1 MSQNNAILS
10 HLKSARSI
18 TPLQALRL
26 FGCLR
31 LAARIQDLRDSGH
44 RIETMMVP
52 TDSGKLIGSYSL
64 VKEKQY
70 GE

>member
-1 MSQNNAILS
+1 MTAGYTPTEARAI
-10 HLKSARSI
+10 AANIDRI
-18 TPLQALRL
+18 
-26 FGCLR
+26 
-31 LAARIQDLRDSGH
+31 ARIKDLRDSGH